1 MVFLLYVTNWP
12 GSSIRTQRSGPTSLV
27 EDATMQ
33 IPIDRERSHYMLPS
47 EHRAYYT
54 EIEHVQ
60 KKSNKSIFY
69 ITHYL
74 SDEDVELS
82 CQFRKKTT
90 AKINSSKRA
99 KCKIYRRSW
108 KKPNNPSLVS
118 QKENKSY
125 QRLLSTSYYKPKIPS
140 FEMFSWIMRTFFSPY
155 ILIKI

>member
-1 MVFLLYVTNWP
+1 
-12 GSSIRTQRSGPTSLV
+12 
-27 EDATMQ
+27 MQ

-60 KKSNKSIFY
+60 KKQNKSIFY

-74 SDEDVELS
+74 SDEDIELS
-82 CQFRKKTT
+82 CQFRKKLQQKLIHQNVQNAFTVGPE
-90 AKINSSKRA
+90 
-99 KCKIYRRSW
+99 
-108 KKPNNPSLVS
+108 KKTNNPSLVS

-140 FEMFSWIMRTFFSPY
+140 FEKFSWIMRTFFSPY
-155 ILIKI
+155 ILIKIQISLRSGI

>member
-1 MVFLLYVTNWP
+1 MYKKK
-12 GSSIRTQRSGPTSLV
+12 V
-27 EDATMQ
+27 E
-33 IPIDRERSHYMLPS
+33 
-47 EHRAYYT
+47 
-54 EIEHVQ
+54 Q
-60 KKSNKSIFY
+60 KYFY

-74 SDEDVELS
+74 SYEDVELS
-82 CQFRKKTT
+82 CQFRKKLQQKLIHQNVQN
-90 AKINSSKRA
+90 AKFTVGPE
-99 KCKIYRRSW
+99 